1 MGVAVG
7 KGGIEVGEGGGELE
21 LVMGIWVGLLG
32 LSGKVGGGDEGG
44 RWMGRVDLSWER

>member
-7 KGGIEVGEGGGELE
+7 KGGIEVGESGGELE

-32 LSGKVGGGDEGG
+32 LSGKVGGGDEGEVFDG
-44 RWMGRVDLSWER
+44 AG

>member
-1 MGVAVG
+1 MELRWGESGGV
-7 KGGIEVGEGGGELE
+7 LE

-44 RWMGRVDLSWER
+44 GRWMGRVEWSWER